1 VDAFNF
7 LHGPAPENHSD
18 VTSSDLIDAVTE
30 AWERNSVRPSTV
42 GVAP

>member
-1 VDAFNF
+1 
-7 LHGPAPENHSD
+7 
-18 VTSSDLIDAVTE
+18 VTSSNLIDAVTE